1 MLAKFLLRTPEN
13 QTVAV
18 GLQTFISDV
27 TNQRV
32 SFAAGAILIALPI
45 CLLFFFYKEL
55 CYRPD
60 IWRNKRIG
68 AEYHANISVK
78 LFSALRTP
86 TQVFAG
92 RKLLSWPKFS

>member
-1 MLAKFLLRTPEN
+1 MGQGISGFFPDCITACQTDARRSSIMGFMGPFGDFMLAKFLLRTPEN

-45 CLLFFFYKEL
+45 CLLFFFYK
-55 CYRPD
+55 
-60 IWRNKRIG
+60 
-68 AEYHANISVK
+68 
-78 LFSALRTP
+78 RT
-86 TQVFAG
+86 
-92 RKLLSWPKFS
+92 LLPA

>member
-1 MLAKFLLRTPEN
+1 MLAVQALWAFMGPFGDFMLAKFLLRTPEN

-45 CLLFFFYKEL
+45 CLLFFFYK
-55 CYRPD
+55 
-60 IWRNKRIG
+60 
-68 AEYHANISVK
+68 
-78 LFSALRTP
+78 RT
-86 TQVFAG
+86 
-92 RKLLSWPKFS
+92 LLPA